1 MQYSSRAADRE
12 SEVFGKLFGIAELHI
27 YLLYYMQILYIIAYN
42 IAIIYCKK
50 MDMSIHICKK
60 QKNAGGQPAFF
71 VCRFLKLRQEN
82 GFFGRSDRTRTCSIL
97 LPKQARYQL
106 RYTSKYLVYKM
117 S

>member
-27 YLLYYMQILYIIAYN
+27 YLLYYIQILYIIAYN

-60 QKNAGGQPAFF
+60 QKTQADSL
-71 VCRFLKLRQEN
+71 RFL
-82 GFFGRSDRTRTCSIL
+82 FAVF
-97 LPKQARYQL
+97 
-106 RYTSKYLVYKM
+106 
-117 S
+117 

>member
-27 YLLYYMQILYIIAYN
+27 YLLYYIQILYIIAYN

-60 QKNAGGQPAFF
+60 QKNAGKQPAFF

-82 GFFGRSDRTRTCSIL
+82 GFFL
-97 LPKQARYQL
+97 
-106 RYTSKYLVYKM
+106 KYVDNNDTVSNGFIWFHLKM
-117 S
+117 KPWHGK

>member
-27 YLLYYMQILYIIAYN
+27 YLLYYIQILYIIAYN

-71 VCRFLKLRQEN
+71 VCRFLKLRHEN
-82 GFFGRSDRTRTCSIL
+82 GFFLVEVTGLEPAASCSQSRRATNCATPRSI
-97 LPKQARYQL
+97 
-106 RYTSKYLVYKM
+106 
-117 S
+117 